1 VAALLGATCG
11 MRRLDPTWPKLWSR
25 KGYAH
30 YHLKQYDEAA
40 AAFAQHVALDPQHE
54 EARRNVHRAELAG
67 GDAAK
72 QERRQRV
79 EQQKAA
85 MKRGACHVCRAAV
98 GRVDVK
104 LAGVCGQERQRETE
118 IESSASLVGRGGRG
132 SCRHTGR

>member
-1 VAALLGATCG
+1 MVRCWDGNL
-11 MRRLDPTWPKLWSR
+11 RRVSRLDPSWAKLWSR

-30 YHLKQYDEAA
+30 YHMKQYDEAA
-40 AAFAQHVALDPQHE
+40 AAFAQHVALEPQHE

-85 MKRGACHVCRAAV
+85 VKRGVCA
-98 GRVDVK
+98 
-104 LAGVCGQERQRETE
+104 VCGVVLL
-118 IESSASLVGRGGRG
+118 SPK
-132 SCRHTGR
+132 

>member
-1 VAALLGATCG
+1 MGLRNMVRCWDGNL
-11 MRRLDPTWPKLWSR
+11 RRVSRLDPSWAKLWSR

-30 YHLKQYDEAA
+30 YHMKQYDEAA
-40 AAFAQHVALDPQHE
+40 AAFAQHVALEPQHE

-85 MKRGACHVCRAAV
+85 VKRGVCA
-98 GRVDVK
+98 
-104 LAGVCGQERQRETE
+104 VCGVVLL
-118 IESSASLVGRGGRG
+118 SPK
-132 SCRHTGR
+132 